1 VNLALPKDDSIPEFL
16 DRRPFV
22 GTFTALSTFK
32 SVCEHQAYRR
42 YIKKDIPYVETEAMR
57 WGKQVHSAF
66 EHRLSEQR
74 QPLPD
79 NMRQW
84 EGFAHPFDKY
94 KVITEQKMGM
104 TARATV
110 TGFFDKDV
118 WFRGISDAVVLQ
130 LEKATAFILDLKT
143 GNSKYEDPFEL
154 ATNALLLKMRYPE
167 LKKVVGSYAWLKENR
182 MGQQYD
188 VSDFK
193 RTFIEVQRLMNL
205 VASKR
210 VSGEWI
216 KRKSGLCSYC
226 SVKDCENW
234 RESPK

>member
-1 VNLALPKDDSIPEFL
+1 MSFALPKDDSIPDFL

-22 GTFTALSTFK
+22 GTYSNLNGFRN
-32 SVCEHQAYRR
+32 CEHQFYRR
-42 YIKKDIPYVETEAMR
+42 YIKKDQIYVQSPEAK
-57 WGKQVHSAF
+57 WGDDIHVAF
-66 EHRLSEQR
+66 EHRIGSKV
-74 QPLPD
+74 PLPAA
-79 NMRQW
+79 MHQW
-84 EGFAHPFDKY
+84 ENFAAPFDAHLPL
-94 KVITEQKMGM
+94 VEQKLGM
-104 TARATV
+104 TAKATE
-110 TGFFDKDV
+110 TGYWDGDC
-118 WFRGISDAVVLQ
+118 WFRGKADCVVL
-130 LEKATAFILDLKT
+130 KLDKQMAYIADWKS
-143 GNSKYEDPFEL
+143 GGSKYEDPFEL

-234 RESPK
+234 REAKK